1 MPVRGRYSPFNLA
14 AFNAKLDH
22 GLLLGLDDD
31 DHGAIYIPYSSL
43 AANVY
48 TIDTASITLSG
59 GTLTANTLTDGT
71 ATITGGGYTSSGSGI
86 FGGITIFNAT
96 PILVFKDSNSLGAAS
111 VGFIEWRDSGG
122 GRAGFLGN
130 HTSSNDDFL
139 WKNEQGGNIGIQTT
153 GAGTIE
159 LIGDTNVTGDITST
173 GTVTGGTLTDGTASI
188 TGGAGTGFT
197 SLVVDNITIDVNQ
210 ITSDTGFIDFLND
223 VPTTSTMFVIG
234 NPVGDRTELNRGLLN
249 HIDNTTFTIKHSNSN
264 QDIDFII
271 NDGGVV
277 KTIMQFDTD
286 IATVKIAEDLFV
298 NSTNVVGKGLTLEG
312 SGTAQSQLGGLI
324 CWQGGQ
330 SGIAGYSFAN
340 TARWC
345 LSLNKQSGLTDS
357 GIASIDFT
365 TGAAEFAGGDFN
377 IDGNGFIIDLGGIGD
392 GTNYTAF
399 AADGLQTMA
408 GTARVTRSIDLE
420 PVLATRPAA
429 NPPGEGTED
438 SFPTHDFSP
447 TTDESVFFHLELPHD
462 YAGAGLI
469 HIHFDFFVDTAPA
482 SAESVVWGVEY
493 KKQSIGDNFDF
504 TAGTTIAYTQTS
516 ITTGTP
522 ANDKKVHESA
532 EISLT
537 TTGFVAGDFILLRL
551 FRDADGTGGT
561 DDFTGDARVLDYHI
575 EYLSDKL
582 GEAT

>member
-1 MPVRGRYSPFNLA
+1 MPIRGRYSPFNLA
-14 AFNAKLDH
+14 AFNANLDH

-31 DHGAIYIPYSSL
+31 DHGAIYIPYSSF

-159 LIGDTNVTGDITST
+159 LIGDTNVTGDITAT
-173 GTVTGGTLTDGTASI
+173 GTVTGGTLTDGTAII

-197 SLVVDNITIDVNQ
+197 LLVVDNITIDAAI
-210 ITSDTGFIDFLND
+210 ITSDTGFIDFDND
-223 VPTTSTMFVIG
+223 VPVTSTMFVVG
-234 NPVGDRTELNRGLLN
+234 NPIGDRTELSRGLLS
-249 HIDNTTFTIKHSNSN
+249 HIDNTTLTIKHSASN
-264 QDIDFII
+264 QDVDFII

-277 KTIMQFDTD
+277 KTLLQLDTD